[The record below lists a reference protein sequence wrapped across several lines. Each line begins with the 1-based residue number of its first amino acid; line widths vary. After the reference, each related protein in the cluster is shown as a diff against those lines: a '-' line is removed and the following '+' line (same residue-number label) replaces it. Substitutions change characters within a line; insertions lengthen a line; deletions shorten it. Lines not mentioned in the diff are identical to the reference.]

1 MDTGN
6 NRRQGSMNQ
15 TGLLTA
21 QGGVL
26 PATLPSG
33 GADLRRRAMFLA
45 LCFVWGTTWL
55 AMKVGIA
62 TVPPGFFAGTRWTIA
77 GLALFGWRLA
87 RGGRIRVP
95 FRLRGR
101 LFVVS
106 ILMVTLNQV
115 IQLYGLR
122 TVPAGVAAVLSSGLT
137 PISLL
142 GFAVLLGQEKFSW
155 RQAAAIAVGVCG
167 ILMLFGPKAING
179 TFGWPQFLG
188 AIAVIIGLLC
198 YSLGSVLS
206 RPLMRTMPPADVAAF
221 TNLIGGLVLLAFSIA
236 VEPGSKQAALSFWG
250 WPAVLAWFWLL
261 LPGSLG
267 ATIIFFLLVRDWGAS
282 RTGTYAFVSPV
293 VAVVIAVPL
302 LGEQV
307 TATDVMGIG
316 LMLLA
321 ASLVLRRNATGR
333 NAR

>member
-1 MDTGN
+1 MTQEVIVPVTLL
-6 NRRQGSMNQ
+6 RSGS
-15 TGLLTA
+15 
-21 QGGVL
+21 
-26 PATLPSG
+26 
-33 GADLRRRAMFLA
+33 DLRRRAMFLA

-55 AMKVGIA
+55 AMKIGVA
-62 TVPPGFFAGTRWTIA
+62 AVPPGFFAGTRWTIA
-77 GLALFGWRLA
+77 GLALLGWRLA
-87 RGGRIRVP
+87 RGGQISVP

-101 LFVVS
+101 LLLVS
-106 ILMVTLNQV
+106 VLMVVLNQI

-122 TVPAGVAAVLSSGLT
+122 TVPAGLAAVLSSGLT

-155 RQAAAIAVGVCG
+155 KQAAAIALGVSG
-167 ILMLFGPKAING
+167 IVMLFGPKALNG

-188 AIAVIIGLLC
+188 ALGVIIGLLC
-198 YSLGSVLS
+198 YSLGSVLA
-206 RPLMRTMPPADVAAF
+206 RPLMRTLPPADVAAF
-221 TNLIGGLVLLAFSIA
+221 TNLIGGVLLLAASVAF
-236 VEPGSKQAALSFWG
+236 EPGADRAATSFWG
-250 WPAVLAWFWLL
+250 WPAVLGWIWLL

-267 ATIIFFLLVRDWGAS
+267 ATIIYFLLVRDWGAS

-307 TATDVMGIG
+307 TVTDVMGIG

-321 ASLVLRRNATGR
+321 ASLVLRRNTT
-333 NAR
+333 ARSR

>member
-1 MDTGN
+1 M
-6 NRRQGSMNQ
+6 NRIGSLAVQ
-15 TGLLTA
+15 EGLLR
-21 QGGVL
+21 
-26 PATLPSG
+26 ATLPGERS
-33 GADLRRRAMFLA
+33 DLRRRSMFLA

-55 AMKVGIA
+55 AMKVAVA
-62 TVPPGFFAGTRWTIA
+62 TVPPGFFAGTRWTVA

-87 RGGRIRVP
+87 HGRSISVP

-101 LFVVS
+101 LLVVS

-142 GFAVLLGQEKFSW
+142 GFAVLLGQERFSW

-167 ILMLFGPKAING
+167 ILMLFGPKAMEG
-179 TFGWPQFLG
+179 TFGWPQLFG
-188 AIAVIIGLLC
+188 AIAVIVGLLC

-221 TNLIGGLVLLAFSIA
+221 TNLIGGLVLLVFSIA

-250 WPAVLAWFWLL
+250 WPAALAWLWLL

-307 TATDVMGIG
+307 TMTDVVGIG

-321 ASLVLRRNATGR
+321 ASLVLRRDATGR
-333 NAR
+333 NG

>member
-1 MDTGN
+1 MDTVGD
-6 NRRQGSMNQ
+6 RRRSFMNQ
-15 TGLLTA
+15 TGSLIA
-21 QGGVL
+21 QGGLL
-26 PATLPSG
+26 PATQSRG
-33 GADLRRRAMFLA
+33 RSDLRRRSMFLA

-55 AMKVGIA
+55 AMKVAVA
-62 TVPPGFFAGTRWTIA
+62 TVPPGFFAGTRWTVA
-77 GLALFGWRLA
+77 GLALLGWRLA
-87 RGGRIRVP
+87 RGGRISVP

-101 LFVVS
+101 LFVVA

-122 TVPAGVAAVLSSGLT
+122 TVPAGVAAVLSSGRT

-142 GFAVLLGQEKFSW
+142 GFAVLLGQERFCW
-155 RQAAAIAVGVCG
+155 RQAAAIALGVCG
-167 ILMLFGPKAING
+167 ILMLFGPKALNG
-179 TFGWPQFLG
+179 TFGGPQLFGALG
-188 AIAVIIGLLC
+188 VIVGLLC

-221 TNLIGGLVLLAFSIA
+221 TNLIGGLVLLVFSVA
-236 VEPGSKQAALSFWG
+236 AEPGSKQAALSFWG
-250 WPAVLAWFWLL
+250 WPAVMAWLWLL

-282 RTGTYAFVSPV
+282 RTGTYAFVSPI

-307 TATDVMGIG
+307 TVTDVMGIG

-321 ASLVLRRNATGR
+321 AGIVLRRNPTGR
-333 NAR
+333 NG

>member
-1 MDTGN
+1 MTVH
-6 NRRQGSMNQ
+6 
-15 TGLLTA
+15 
-21 QGGVL
+21 GGFL
-26 PATLPSG
+26 SSTRPSERG
-33 GADLRRRAMFLA
+33 DLRHRSMFLA

-55 AMKVGIA
+55 AMKVAVA
-62 TVPPGFFAGTRWTIA
+62 TVPPGFFAGTRWTVA
-77 GLALFGWRLA
+77 GLALLGWRLA
-87 RGGRIRVP
+87 RGGWITVP

-106 ILMVTLNQV
+106 MLMVTLNQA
-115 IQLYGLR
+115 IQLYGLL

-142 GFAVLLGQEKFSW
+142 GFAVLLGQERFSW
-155 RQAAAIAVGVCG
+155 QHAAAIALGVCG
-167 ILMLFGPKAING
+167 ILMLFGPKAMNG
-179 TFGWPQFLG
+179 TFGWPQLFG
-188 AIAVIIGLLC
+188 AIAVIVGLLC

-206 RPLMRTMPPADVAAF
+206 RPLMRAMPPADVAAF
-221 TNLIGGLVLLAFSIA
+221 TNLIGGLVLLVLSVA
-236 VEPGSKQAALSFWG
+236 VEPGSNQAARLFWG
-250 WPAVLAWFWLL
+250 WPAVLAWLWLL

-307 TATDVMGIG
+307 TVTDVMGIG
-316 LMLLA
+316 LMLSA
-321 ASLVLRRNATGR
+321 ASLVLRRDATGR
-333 NAR
+333 NR